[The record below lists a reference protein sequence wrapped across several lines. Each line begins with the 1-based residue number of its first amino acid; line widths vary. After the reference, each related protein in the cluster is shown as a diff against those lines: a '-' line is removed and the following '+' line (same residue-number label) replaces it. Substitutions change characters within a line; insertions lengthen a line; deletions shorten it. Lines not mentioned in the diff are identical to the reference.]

1 MSYWKVDKKRLK
13 NRIFFSTKNIIQEQ
27 MDIIAILTEWEE
39 FKTLQF
45 KDSKVFDG
53 RNILRGKNVI
63 NLGI

>member
-1 MSYWKVDKKRLK
+1 
-13 NRIFFSTKNIIQEQ
+13 

-39 FKTLQF
+39 FKNLQF
-45 KDSKVFDG
+45 KNSKVFDG